1 MENARE
7 RNEEVLSLFHFP
19 LRLDDDLVPE
29 RWLKG
34 VLFTFMVMGTVCLF
48 AHERSFALMSF
59 T

>member
-7 RNEEVLSLFHFP
+7 RNDEILSMFRIPF
-19 LRLDDDLVPE
+19 RLDDASVPE
-29 RWLKG
+29 RRLKG
-34 VLFTFMVMGTVCLF
+34 VLFTFMLMGTVCLF